1 MLAFQNPEFNIL
13 AQFKIVAFQY
23 AEVNILVDF
32 KI

>member
-23 AEVNILVDF
+23 AEFNVLVDF